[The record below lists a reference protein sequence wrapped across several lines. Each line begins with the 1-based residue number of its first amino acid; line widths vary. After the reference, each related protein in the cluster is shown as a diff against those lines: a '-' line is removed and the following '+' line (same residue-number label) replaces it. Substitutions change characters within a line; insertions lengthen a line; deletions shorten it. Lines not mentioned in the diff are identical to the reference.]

1 MMAQPAKVINM
12 EEHRSQGPQ
21 VEDGFVR
28 IANELFDAFLSF
40 KFSYRQSKV
49 FLAVLRKTFGY
60 GKKSDDV
67 SASQLGALCAMP
79 RSHVAS
85 TLVELEKMNAITR
98 SPGKYGTVTAINKNH
113 WQWKKLDDEGEQ
125 KGSGGFGGAAS
136 RSPCDRRYHYVYRLD
151 STLSGEFYIG
161 VRSCDCHPNQDRYMG
176 SGCWPA
182 TVHKSNLKKTVLSLH
197 ETRAEAE
204 EEEKRVI
211 RSMADASD
219 MKNRMRY
226 DTAVACSESEH
237 PLVQNLNSSV
247 VQNLNTPSTES
258 EQLLVQNLNSS
269 VVQNLNT
276 QKTTFQKT
284 TPKDNPN
291 RKSRK
296 PAAQDLPLA
305 PGWMPA
311 KEWADFVE
319 HRKQVKHPLTPL
331 AAERLISK
339 IAKLRE
345 AGYCPTKL
353 IDAAIRN
360 GWRDVFARDDAKAG
374 APQDAIRTTSAGRTP
389 AAENFASKD
398 YGTGGLI

>member
-1 MMAQPAKVINM
+1 MAQPAKVINM

-247 VQNLNTPSTES
+247 VQNLNTTSTES

-284 TPKDNPN
+284 TPTDNPN

-374 APQDAIRTTSAGRTP
+374 APQDAIRTASAGRTP

>member
-1 MMAQPAKVINM
+1 MAQPAKVINM

-113 WQWKKLDDEGEQ
+113 WQWKKFDDEGEQ

-247 VQNLNTPSTES
+247 VQNLSTPSTES

-269 VVQNLNT
+269 VVQNLST

-305 PGWMPA
+305 PDWMPA

-374 APQDAIRTTSAGRTP
+374 APQDAIRPTSAGRTP
-389 AAENFASKD
+389 APENFASKD
-398 YGTGGLI
+398 YGVGGLI